1 MYEVIGMIATVFV
14 LLSFLFNEPAKIRAV
29 NALGAATFVAYG
41 ILIGATSV
49 WVLNAAL
56 IVIQL
61 YHLFKLAKK
70 ESEETTMGKNQHS
83 KAVVLLSGGV
93 DSTTCLAMAIN
104 EYGKENVETL
114 NILYGQKHGKEKLS
128 AVAVAKYYGVP
139 YHELDMS
146 VVMEYS
152 DCPLLKHSSQSIK
165 HKSYGQQLAEMGGEG
180 TVDTYVPFRN
190 GLFLS
195 AAASFALSVN
205 ADKVYYGAHADD
217 AAGRA
222 YPDCTPEF
230 AQSMDNAIYEGSG
243 KKVHLVAPLINFN
256 KAEVVREGL
265 KLNAPYQLTWSCYEG
280 GDEPCGEC
288 GTCIDRQKAFEANGV
303 EDPAKGVKLNG

>member
-41 ILIGATSV
+41 ILIGAT
-49 WVLNAAL
+49 
-56 IVIQL
+56 
-61 YHLFKLAKK
+61 
-70 ESEETTMGKNQHS
+70 
-83 KAVVLLSGGV
+83 
-93 DSTTCLAMAIN
+93 
-104 EYGKENVETL
+104 
-114 NILYGQKHGKEKLS
+114 
-128 AVAVAKYYGVP
+128 VP